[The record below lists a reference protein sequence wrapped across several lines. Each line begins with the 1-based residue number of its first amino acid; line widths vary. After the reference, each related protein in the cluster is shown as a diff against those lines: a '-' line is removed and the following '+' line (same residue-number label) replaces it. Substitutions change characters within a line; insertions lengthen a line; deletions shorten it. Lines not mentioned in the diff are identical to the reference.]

1 MLGREE
7 EFKKLKVLLTS
18 SAQFSSI
25 LLVGPPKSGKTSLIQ
40 EVVKCLPTSE
50 TKCAQVSCLSA
61 TIRTADIFE
70 NVLKQMEGEKAVENN
85 CTSFSDFVNRMI
97 KISSKRM
104 VVVLKNAD
112 RLRSLDANLLPGLM
126 KLNELIPNS
135 DVRYAFLV
143 MISCPILT
151 TLKKLGAP

>member
-1 MLGREE
+1 MLCREE

-40 EVVKCLPTSE
+40 EVVKCLPTFE
-50 TKCAQVSCLSA
+50 TKYAHVSCLSA

-70 NVLKQMEGEKAVENN
+70 NVLKQMEGGEKAGVENS
-85 CTSFSDFVNRMI
+85 CTSFADFVNRMI

-126 KLNELIPNS
+126 KLNELTPSS
-135 DVRYAFLV
+135 DIRYESNLY
-143 MISCPILT
+143 LY
-151 TLKKLGAP
+151 

>member
-70 NVLKQMEGEKAVENN
+70 NVLKQMEGESAVENS
-85 CTSFSDFVNRMI
+85 CTSFADFVNRMI

-135 DVRYAFLV
+135 DVRYAFLA
-143 MISCPILT
+143 MIFCPILSSFY
-151 TLKKLGAP
+151 P

>member
-7 EFKKLKVLLTS
+7 EFEMLKVLMTS

-25 LLVGPPKSGKTSLIQ
+25 LMVGPPKSGKTSLIQ
-40 EVVKCLPTSE
+40 EVVKCLPASE
-50 TKCAQVSCLSA
+50 TKYAQVSCLSA

-70 NVLKQMEGEKAVENN
+70 NVLKQMEGEEAVENS
-85 CTSFSDFVNRMI
+85 CTSFADFVNRMI

-104 VVVLKNAD
+104 VIVLKNAD

-126 KLNELIPNS
+126 KLNELTPSS
-135 DVRYAFLV
+135 DIRYESNLY
-143 MISCPILT
+143 LY
-151 TLKKLGAP
+151 

>member
-70 NVLKQMEGEKAVENN
+70 NVLKQMEGEKAVENS
-85 CTSFSDFVNRMI
+85 CTSFADFVNRMI

-135 DVRYAFLV
+135 DVRYEFLA
-143 MISCPILT
+143 IILSY
-151 TLKKLGAP
+151 PSYP